1 MLKTGHTAAAWQKSQ
16 HLPTPVCL
24 EGRTTE
30 PQERADPNGAPQSTP
45 NTFGQ
50 GFKAILVLQ
59 SIRGQDQK
67 PSVSTQSIFCFFFL
81 KDVPD
86 NSAARCTK
94 RALRGAL
101 NEDKPV

>member
-16 HLPTPVCL
+16 HLPTPGCL

-30 PQERADPNGAPQSTP
+30 PRKHADPNGAPQSTP
-45 NTFGQ
+45 NTFGH
-50 GFKAILVLQ
+50 GFEATLVLQ
-59 SIRGQDQK
+59 SIQGKDQK
-67 PSVSTQSIFCFFFL
+67 PSQSPRKVFCVFL

-94 RALRGAL
+94 HTLGGAL
-101 NEDKPV
+101 NEDRPV

>member
-1 MLKTGHTAAAWQKSQ
+1 M
-16 HLPTPVCL
+16 
-24 EGRTTE
+24 E
-30 PQERADPNGAPQSTP
+30 PRERADPNGAPQSIP

-50 GFKAILVLQ
+50 GFEAILVLQ

-67 PSVSTQSIFCFFFL
+67 PSQSPRKIFCVFL

-86 NSAARCTK
+86 NSAACCTK
-94 RALRGAL
+94 RALGGAL

>member
-24 EGRTTE
+24 EGRTME
-30 PQERADPNGAPQSTP
+30 PRERADPNGAPQSIP

-50 GFKAILVLQ
+50 GFEAILVLQ

-67 PSVSTQSIFCFFFL
+67 PSQSPRKVFFVFF
-81 KDVPD
+81 
-86 NSAARCTK
+86 
-94 RALRGAL
+94 
-101 NEDKPV
+101 

>member
-1 MLKTGHTAAAWQKSQ
+1 M
-16 HLPTPVCL
+16 
-24 EGRTTE
+24 E
-30 PQERADPNGAPQSTP
+30 PRERADPNGAPQSTP

-50 GFKAILVLQ
+50 GFEAILVLQ

-67 PSVSTQSIFCFFFL
+67 PSQSPRKIFCVFL

>member
-1 MLKTGHTAAAWQKSQ
+1 M
-16 HLPTPVCL
+16 
-24 EGRTTE
+24 E
-30 PQERADPNGAPQSTP
+30 PRERADPNGAPQSIP

-50 GFKAILVLQ
+50 GFEAILVLQ

-67 PSVSTQSIFCFFFL
+67 PSQSPRKVFFVFFL